1 MKGLRM
7 TFGVVLLA
15 MAAEGPLGLTD
26 AVAGERDDQIVAIK
40 ENVFDFNAKA
50 FDKRVGD
57 ADWDQAKYNVDNMD
71 AAIKKIQKL
80 DPDYDVSKLAKRFDD
95 AKRQLA
101 AHRAKVQRGAAHD
114 KQARAMKRKHR
125 VAISLVEDLNT
136 GTENRYGTPRQE
148 REIKKI
154 VRALHDLGDVE
165 RLCKDDALNHPA
177 CELAA
182 KRKTIAKAVLDHDLE
197 LFVAERVKAIKGFQE
212 ALATD
217 GTITS
222 ESSALFDTATL
233 SDKLSARYTELGAFA
248 DSPVPIE
255 RFAPILEAAKAFAA
269 EFPKAER
276 VSRLPKGFAAAPK
289 TVVADVKATFRDAN
303 VKRVVIRKS
312 WNVAVN
318 DFRIPV
324 KRDTAGA
331 ALLQHP
337 GESFCRLKRFLAV
350 QVYKGGKYGVVHVD
364 LFRPEYQVCSCK

>member
-1 MKGLRM
+1 M
-7 TFGVVLLA
+7 A